1 MGEFCMK
8 NCYNCEKRELLCHST
23 CETYLAARKK
33 LDEERKKRSDEA
45 RQYQIDKYY
54 QFRKRYRKDW

>member
-1 MGEFCMK
+1 MK
-8 NCYNCEKRELLCHST
+8 NCYNCTKRELLCHST

-33 LDEERKKRSDEA
+33 IDENKKVYYDEIT
-45 RQYQIDKYY
+45 QYQIDKYH